1 MNLPQKDKKK
11 EDKIFTLT
19 SEKPMQPN
27 IWMYL
32 FFSLLV
38 IAVLIF
44 AYKDMREADEP
55 LIYYKE
61 KYEELERSYIDI
73 AGSYVYV
80 LETIMNNNID
90 IQPYIQDYNTKSRA
104 EYIEWLRRRI
114 VATQVEIDRLDRMHR
129 K

>member
-1 MNLPQKDKKK
+1 MNPPLKDRK

-19 SEKPMQPN
+19 SEKSMQPN

-61 KYEELERSYIDI
+61 KYDELERSYVEI
-73 AGSYVYV
+73 AGSYVYL
-80 LETIMNNNID
+80 LETIMSNNID

-114 VATQVEIDRLDRMHR
+114 VSTQVEIDRLDRMHR

>member
-11 EDKIFTLT
+11 EDKLFTLT

-61 KYEELERSYIDI
+61 KYDELERSYVDI
-73 AGSYVYV
+73 AGSYVYL

-114 VATQVEIDRLDRMHR
+114 VATQVEIDRLERMHR

>member
-1 MNLPQKDKKK
+1 MNPPQKDRK

-61 KYEELERSYIDI
+61 KYDELERSYVDI
-73 AGSYVYV
+73 AGSYVYL

-114 VATQVEIDRLDRMHR
+114 VATQVEIDRLERMHR